1 MKPFLKVTKSDKFSD
16 VQKTTTTT
24 DKIFISGL
32 SFNLRHILIEDED
45 ILLLDVLQINQSFMM
60 LGISNGVLILN
71 INNSKNIELEVG
83 ENFADS
89 ASVHKVNNITFH
101 CESAYYELSKDIL
114 EEICEA
120 KSLAMKI
127 VGSNSSKVLK
137 NTEKFLNYCRKFYNQ
152 FYDNTKYPETADM
165 KIFTLRDRIEILT
178 GKLFGF

>member
-71 INNSKNIELEVG
+71 INNSKNIELEAG
-83 ENFADS
+83 ENYTDS
-89 ASVHKVNNITFH
+89 ASMGNTTLH

-127 VGSNSSKVLK
+127 VGSNSSKVLE

-178 GKLFGF
+178 GKLFGI